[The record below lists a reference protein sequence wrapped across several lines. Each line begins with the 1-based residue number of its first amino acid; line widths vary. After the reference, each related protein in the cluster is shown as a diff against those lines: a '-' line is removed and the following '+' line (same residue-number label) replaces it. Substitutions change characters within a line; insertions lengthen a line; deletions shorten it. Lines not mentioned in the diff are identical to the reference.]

1 MHVAA
6 EEIAHAIDGYTVV
19 VTKSTVP
26 VGTGREVHKIISGVC
41 SADEFDVASNPE
53 FLREGSAIEDFMRPD
68 RVVIGTDSEKASD
81 VLAQLYRPLY
91 LMETPILYTKIETA
105 ELIKYAANTFLAA
118 KITFINEVA
127 NLCEKV
133 GANVQEVARGIG
145 LDGRIGSKFLHA
157 GPGYGG
163 SCFPKDTLALVQTA
177 RDFDAPLRIIEA
189 VVQVNEERKHQMA
202 DKIVDACGGAVDGKT
217 IAVLGLTF
225 KPNTDDMRD
234 SPSLAI
240 VPALQNAGA
249 TVRAFDPKEWKK
261 HGKCCPARC
270 SAKTPT
276 RRWRARTRSP
286 L

>member
-1 MHVAA
+1 
-6 EEIAHAIDGYTVV
+6 
-19 VTKSTVP
+19 
-26 VGTGREVHKIISGVC
+26 
-41 SADEFDVASNPE
+41 
-53 FLREGSAIEDFMRPD
+53 MRPD
-68 RVVIGTDSEKASD
+68 RVVIGADPKKASD

-118 KITFINEVA
+118 KITFINEIA

-133 GANVQEVARGIG
+133 GADVQEVARGIG

-163 SCFPKDTLALVQTA
+163 SCFPKDTLALVRPRGISVHRCGLSRRSFRSMKNAST
-177 RDFDAPLRIIEA
+177 RWPTRSSM
-189 VVQVNEERKHQMA
+189 H
-202 DKIVDACGGAVDGKT
+202 CGGAVDGKT
-217 IAVLGLTF
+217 IAVLGVTF

-249 TVRAFDPKEWKK
+249 PSFARSTRKEWKK
-261 HGKCCPARC
+261 REKCCRARC
-270 SAKTPT
+270 SAKMPT
-276 RRWRARTRSP
+276 RRWRARTRLP